1 MKFPINGQNLIDLI
15 PQKPPFVLISALLEV
30 SEGHSVT
37 SFVFDQNHVLCE
49 DGKLTTGG
57 VMENIAQTAAAK
69 TGYQSFMKGK
79 KVPIGFIGD
88 VRDFTCTRLPKIGEE
103 LTTEIRISNKIFD
116 VTLIT
121 GTVKLN
127 GEQIASCKMKIFE
140 EPEAKTAESNV

>member
-1 MKFPINGQNLIDLI
+1 MALPVSGQNLIDLI
-15 PQKPPFVLISALLEV
+15 PQKPPFVLVSTLLEV
-30 SEGHSVT
+30 SEEHSVT

-49 DGKLTTGG
+49 NGKLTSGG

-88 VRDFTCTRLPKIGEE
+88 VRDFVCIRLPEVGEE
-103 LTTEIRISNKIFD
+103 LITEVRITNKIFD
-116 VTLIT
+116 VTIIT

-140 EPEAKTAESNV
+140 EPETKPAEQKV